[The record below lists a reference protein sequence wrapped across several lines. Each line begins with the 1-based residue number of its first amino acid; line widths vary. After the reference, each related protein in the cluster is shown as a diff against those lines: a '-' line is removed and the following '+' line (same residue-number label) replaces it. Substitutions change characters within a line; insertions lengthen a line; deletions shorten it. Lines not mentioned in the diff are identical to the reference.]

1 MDNTVFIEIAGPE
14 SDAAVKELVASFAT
28 IYGEKPMVLDA
39 RQPYSPPSF
48 DQKIDPGTVLGA
60 IAVVLAIPPTLLAA
74 LQLKD
79 RLRKKEQFEQVTRK
93 IATLKTNS
101 KTTTFRLRIG
111 PVTMELER
119 TTYGQLMDNISTE
132 WKS

>member
-1 MDNTVFIEIAGPE
+1 VDNTVFIEIAGPE
-14 SDAAVKELVASFAT
+14 SDAAAKELVASFAT
-28 IYGEKPMVLDA
+28 IYGEMPRILA
-39 RQPYSPPSF
+39 PRQPYSPPSS

-79 RLRKKEQFEQVTRK
+79 RLRKKEQFEQVTQK
-93 IATLKTNS
+93 VAALKTIS

-111 PVTMELER
+111 SVTMELER
-119 TTYGQLMDNISTE
+119 TTYSQIMDNISTE
-132 WKS
+132 WK